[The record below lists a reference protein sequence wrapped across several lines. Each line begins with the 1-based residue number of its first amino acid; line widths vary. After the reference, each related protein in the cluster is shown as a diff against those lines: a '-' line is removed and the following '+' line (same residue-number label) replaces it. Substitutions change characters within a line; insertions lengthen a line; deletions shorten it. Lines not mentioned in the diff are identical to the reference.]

1 MPASRKPKKSRGAA
15 RVSTVTPPHV
25 DASTDAVTPPLGLP
39 PLVRPSAGL
48 TSPAAPLPPVDTS
61 RSDLADREPPGA
73 PPAPTTGPT
82 ASGRGKGVRS
92 DRGQRVG
99 AGRQYAFRRK

>member
-15 RVSTVTPPHV
+15 RVSTLTPPHV
-25 DASTDAVTPPLGLP
+25 AASTDAVAPPLGLP
-39 PLVRPSAGL
+39 SLVRPSAGL
-48 TSPAAPLPPVDTS
+48 TSPTAPLSALDTS
-61 RSDLADREPPGA
+61 RSDVADREPPGTR
-73 PPAPTTGPT
+73 PAPTTGPT
-82 ASGRGKGVRS
+82 VSGRGKGFRS